1 MAQKGIDALAEL
13 WEETGT
19 FRIKVEKNITDGM
32 ETLTDGNL
40 ATKVFDWFLAN
51 LKKKKAPPESDCGA
65 GLIQTEPNMR
75 HLNSYLFCIR
85 VDSPLGLFLELVQ
98 SD

>member
-19 FRIKVEKNITDGM
+19 FRIKVEKNIIDGM

-40 ATKVFDWFLAN
+40 ATKVFDWLLAN
-51 LKKKKAPPESDCGA
+51 LKKKPLLSLTVVQVSFRQS
-65 GLIQTEPNMR
+65 LI
-75 HLNSYLFCIR
+75 
-85 VDSPLGLFLELVQ
+85 
-98 SD
+98 

>member
-1 MAQKGIDALAEL
+1 MAQEGIDALAEL

-19 FRIKVEKNITDGM
+19 FRKKGEKNIMDGM

-51 LKKKKAPPESDCGA
+51 LKKKT
-65 GLIQTEPNMR
+65 LLT
-75 HLNSYLFCIR
+75 
-85 VDSPLGLFLELVQ
+85 VVQ
-98 SD
+98 VSFRQSLM